1 MTAIPVFPDVYI
13 NGNHPMKKRRNDP
26 MKKMIS
32 LALAVLML
40 LSVSIAFAKTVTP
53 DDEYKGLAED
63 LHGDPV

>member
-13 NGNHPMKKRRNDP
+13 NGNHPMNKRRNDP

-40 LSVSIAFAKTVTP
+40 LSVSIAFAKTEIGRAHV
-53 DDEYKGLAED
+53 
-63 LHGDPV
+63 